1 MKKSKTET
9 AQTRKRIVD
18 VASQAFRGHGIEATG
33 VAEIMSEVGLT
44 HGGFYRHFESKEQ
57 LVFEAIAK
65 SLDDLVV
72 ASQDAAKQGAEAIA
86 KHFQNYVSPAYRDDI
101 EHGCPLAANGSELVR
116 ADDATRHTATEAF
129 QKIFGSLAPFIRRQ
143 KGEDGNDAAISVL
156 TNMIGALTMSRVVDD
171 PELSE
176 RILRVTRDRIAKM
189 VNVPASKTSAAAAVA

>member
-72 ASQDAAKQGAEAIA
+72 ASEEASKQGAEAIL
-86 KHFQNYVSPAYRDDI
+86 KHFQNYVSPAYRDDV

-116 ADDATRHTATEAF
+116 ADDATRRSATEAF
-129 QKIFGSLAPFIRRQ
+129 QKIFGSLAPYIRRQ
-143 KGEDGNDAAISVL
+143 KGEDGNDAAMSVL

-171 PELSE
+171 PELSA

-189 VNVPASKTSAAAAVA
+189 VNVPASKTSTAEAVA